1 MVYYVTNTAYEAL
14 RSYIETTS
22 EASQALS
29 GARDHAAEYGLPVP
43 DESTGQLLTTLTAA
57 STGSTERPQAVAIT
71 PAANVVGLYVLA
83 GMPDNGILTCI
94 DPEAEHQRS
103 AKTAFREAGYAP
115 SRGRFL
121 PSRPLEVMTRLAA
134 RSYSLI
140 YAEIAPA
147 DAPTLVDEA
156 LELLE
161 PGGLIILA
169 DILLD
174 GTIANPARK
183 DRDTAAAR
191 RLDES
196 LRDRED
202 IYLSRLPLGAG
213 MVLISRNED
222 APAS

>member
-1 MVYYVTNTAYEAL
+1 MTDFINA
-14 RSYIETTS
+14 TTDES
-22 EASQALS
+22 DAM
-29 GARDHAAEYGLPVP
+29 GFARDAADELGLTAP
-43 DESTGQLLTTLTAA
+43 DELTASFLTTISSSYCRDKSAVVVSPSACVSGLAILA
-57 STGSTERPQAVAIT
+57 GMGSNGHVTCIDTEAIHQRVARQAFT
-71 PAANVVGLYVLA
+71 AANV
-83 GMPDNGILTCI
+83 
-94 DPEAEHQRS
+94 RS
-103 AKTAFREAGYAP
+103 NQY
-115 SRGRFL
+115 RFL
-121 PSRPLEVMTRLAA
+121 PSRPLEVMTRLA
-134 RSYSLI
+134 
-140 YAEIAPA
+140 
-147 DAPTLVDEA
+147 EA

-191 RLDES
+191 RLDEA

>member
-1 MVYYVTNTAYEAL
+1 MTDSALDLMTDFINT
-14 RSYIETTS
+14 TTDES
-22 EASQALS
+22 DAM
-29 GARDHAAEYGLPVP
+29 GFARDAADELGLTAP
-43 DESTGQLLTTLTAA
+43 DELTASFLTTI
-57 STGSTERPQAVAIT
+57 SSSYCRDKSAVVVSPSACVSGLAI
-71 PAANVVGLYVLA
+71 LA
-83 GMPDNGILTCI
+83 GMSSNGHVTCI
-94 DPEAEHQRS
+94 DTEAIHQRV
-103 AKTAFREAGYAP
+103 ARQAFTAANIRSNQY
-115 SRGRFL
+115 RFL

-147 DAPTLVDEA
+147 DASTLVDKA

>member
-1 MVYYVTNTAYEAL
+1 
-14 RSYIETTS
+14 
-22 EASQALS
+22 
-29 GARDHAAEYGLPVP
+29 
-43 DESTGQLLTTLTAA
+43 
-57 STGSTERPQAVAIT
+57 
-71 PAANVVGLYVLA
+71 
-83 GMPDNGILTCI
+83 
-94 DPEAEHQRS
+94 
-103 AKTAFREAGYAP
+103 
-115 SRGRFL
+115 
-121 PSRPLEVMTRLAA
+121 MTRLAA

-147 DAPTLVDEA
+147 DASTLVDEA

-191 RLDES
+191 RLDQS

-213 MVLISRNED
+213 MVLISRKED

>member
-1 MVYYVTNTAYEAL
+1 MA
-14 RSYIETTS
+14 R
-22 EASQALS
+22 QAF
-29 GARDHAAEYGLPVP
+29 
-43 DESTGQLLTTLTAA
+43 TAA
-57 STGSTERPQAVAIT
+57 NI
-71 PAANVVGLYVLA
+71 
-83 GMPDNGILTCI
+83 
-94 DPEAEHQRS
+94 RS
-103 AKTAFREAGYAP
+103 NQY
-115 SRGRFL
+115 RFL

>member
-1 MVYYVTNTAYEAL
+1 M
-14 RSYIETTS
+14 
-22 EASQALS
+22 
-29 GARDHAAEYGLPVP
+29 
-43 DESTGQLLTTLTAA
+43 
-57 STGSTERPQAVAIT
+57 
-71 PAANVVGLYVLA
+71 
-83 GMPDNGILTCI
+83 TCI
-94 DPEAEHQRS
+94 DTEAIHQRV
-103 AKTAFREAGYAP
+103 ARQAFTAANIRSNQY
-115 SRGRFL
+115 RFL

-147 DAPTLVDEA
+147 DASTLVDEA

-202 IYLSRLPLGAG
+202 IYFSRLPLGAG
-213 MVLISRNED
+213 MVLISRNEA